1 MIRYNFDGT
10 VFIHSLDDTEIYL
23 GPKQYPRLTSR
34 VFCTFMSSK
43 SATDYLLKF
52 SSSYLKLL
60 IHYKKIVIIFIHGD

>member
-34 VFCTFMSSK
+34 VFLHFYVLQVCDRLP
-43 SATDYLLKF
+43 AE
-52 SSSYLKLL
+52 
-60 IHYKKIVIIFIHGD
+60 IF